1 MIIDLINVLVF
12 LKGICKL
19 YDDIIIVMDLKE
31 VKVYMV
37 IVKFKVRL
45 DYLNILLLSYICS
58 FKLLVY
64 F

>member
-1 MIIDLINVLVF
+1 MMILLLLWIWKV
-12 LKGICKL
+12 K
-19 YDDIIIVMDLKE
+19 LKE
-31 VKVYMV
+31 VNVYMV

>member
-1 MIIDLINVLVF
+1 MMILLLLWIWKV
-12 LKGICKL
+12 K
-19 YDDIIIVMDLKE
+19 LKE

-45 DYLNILLLSYICS
+45 DYLNILLLGYSCS